1 MEKKTKKN
9 LPILKTILGQ
19 VKEFKVAS
27 FLTPAFML
35 LEVAMEMVIPLLMA
49 SIIDDGVN
57 KGDMKHIILVGTG
70 MIVVAFVGLFAGI
83 MGGKYGALASTG
95 LARNLRAAMFRK
107 VNTYSFGN
115 IDKFSTASLV
125 TRMTTDVTNIQNAYQ
140 MILRMGVRAPM
151 SMIIA
156 MVLSFTISPKLA
168 SVYLIAVLILAVFV
182 VLLAGVARKFFDRM
196 FKKYDKL
203 NNTVQEN
210 INGIRVVKAY
220 VREDHEEQKFKKTS
234 QDIFKIGV
242 QVESMMAAMM
252 PVMMLMVY
260 GSILLISWRGAKLI
274 VGGEL
279 MTGQLMSLLTYCLN
293 ILMSLMMLSFVFV
306 MIMMS
311 SAPLRRVTEVLVEVP
326 DIKNP
331 EKPVYE
337 IDDGSIEFKNVNFG
351 YNNDAKEPV
360 LKDVSLAIKSGETIG
375 VMGGTGSA
383 KSTFVSLISRL
394 YDATEGEVRVGNKNV
409 KEYDLKALRDEVS
422 VVLQQNVLFSGTI
435 ADNLRWGKADATE
448 AEIKKACESA
458 CADEFIERFPD
469 GYDTYIDQGGTNVS
483 GGQRQRLCIAR
494 ALLKKPKILILDDS
508 TSAVD
513 TATDAKIRKAF
524 REDIPET
531 TKIIISQRVT
541 SVMDADRILIL
552 DDGTVN
558 GFDTPENLLKNNQI
572 YQDIY
577 KAQTEGGY
585 GDFDE
590 KGDED

>member
-1 MEKKTKKN
+1 MERKTKKN

-35 LEVAMEMVIPLLMA
+35 LEVAMEMIIPLLMA

-57 KGDMKHIILVGTG
+57 KGDMKHIILVGAG
-70 MIVVAFVGLFAGI
+70 MIVVAFIGLFAGV

-156 MVLSFTISPKLA
+156 MVLSFAISPKLA

-182 VLLAGVARKFFDRM
+182 VLLAGVARKLFDRM

-220 VREDHEEQKFKKTS
+220 VREDYEEKKFKKTS

-331 EKPVYE
+331 EQPVYE
-337 IDDGSIEFKNVNFG
+337 IEDGSIEFRNVNFG
-351 YNNDAKEPV
+351 YNKEAKEPV
-360 LKDVSLAIKSGETIG
+360 LKDISLAINSGETIG

-524 REDIPET
+524 REDIPDT

-552 DDGTVN
+552 DDGKVN
-558 GFDTPENLLKNNQI
+558 GFDTPENLLKTNQI

>member
-1 MEKKTKKN
+1 
-9 LPILKTILGQ
+9 
-19 VKEFKVAS
+19 
-27 FLTPAFML
+27 
-35 LEVAMEMVIPLLMA
+35 
-49 SIIDDGVN
+49 
-57 KGDMKHIILVGTG
+57 
-70 MIVVAFVGLFAGI
+70 
-83 MGGKYGALASTG
+83 
-95 LARNLRAAMFRK
+95 
-107 VNTYSFGN
+107 
-115 IDKFSTASLV
+115 
-125 TRMTTDVTNIQNAYQ
+125 MTTDVTNIQNAYQ

-220 VREDHEEQKFKKTS
+220 VREDYEEKKFKKTS

-331 EKPVYE
+331 EQPVYE
-337 IDDGSIEFKNVNFG
+337 IEDGSIEFRNVNFG
-351 YNNDAKEPV
+351 YNKEAKEPV
-360 LKDVSLAIKSGETIG
+360 LKDISLAIKSGETIG

-409 KEYDLKALRDEVS
+409 KEYDLKSLRDEVS

-524 REDIPET
+524 REDIPDT

-552 DDGTVN
+552 DDGKVN
-558 GFDTPENLLKNNQI
+558 GFDTPENLLKTNQI

>member
-1 MEKKTKKN
+1 
-9 LPILKTILGQ
+9 
-19 VKEFKVAS
+19 
-27 FLTPAFML
+27 
-35 LEVAMEMVIPLLMA
+35 
-49 SIIDDGVN
+49 
-57 KGDMKHIILVGTG
+57 
-70 MIVVAFVGLFAGI
+70 
-83 MGGKYGALASTG
+83 
-95 LARNLRAAMFRK
+95 
-107 VNTYSFGN
+107 
-115 IDKFSTASLV
+115 
-125 TRMTTDVTNIQNAYQ
+125 
-140 MILRMGVRAPM
+140 
-151 SMIIA
+151 
-156 MVLSFTISPKLA
+156 
-168 SVYLIAVLILAVFV
+168 
-182 VLLAGVARKFFDRM
+182 
-196 FKKYDKL
+196 
-203 NNTVQEN
+203 
-210 INGIRVVKAY
+210 
-220 VREDHEEQKFKKTS
+220 
-234 QDIFKIGV
+234 
-242 QVESMMAAMM
+242 
-252 PVMMLMVY
+252 
-260 GSILLISWRGAKLI
+260 
-274 VGGEL
+274 
-279 MTGQLMSLLTYCLN
+279 
-293 ILMSLMMLSFVFV
+293 MMLSFVFV

-331 EKPVYE
+331 EQPVYE
-337 IDDGSIEFKNVNFG
+337 IEDGSIEFRNVNFG
-351 YNNDAKEPV
+351 YNKEAKEPV
-360 LKDVSLAIKSGETIG
+360 LKDISLAIKSGETIG

-448 AEIKKACESA
+448 SEIKKACESA
-458 CADEFIERFPD
+458 CADECIERFPD

-524 REDIPET
+524 REDIPDT

-552 DDGTVN
+552 DDGKVN
-558 GFDTPENLLKNNQI
+558 GFDTPENLLKTNQI

>member
-1 MEKKTKKN
+1 MERKTKKN

-35 LEVAMEMVIPLLMA
+35 LEVAMEMIIPLLMA

-220 VREDHEEQKFKKTS
+220 VRENYEEQKFKKTS

-311 SAPLRRVTEVLVEVP
+311 SAPLRRVTEVLLEVP

-331 EKPVYE
+331 EQPVYE
-337 IDDGSIEFKNVNFG
+337 IEDGSIEFKNVNFG
-351 YNNDAKEPV
+351 YNKDAKEPV
-360 LKDVSLAIKSGETIG
+360 LKDISLAIKSGETIG

-448 AEIKKACESA
+448 AELKKACESA

-524 REDIPET
+524 REDIPDT

>member
-1 MEKKTKKN
+1 MKKETKKN
-9 LPILKTILGQ
+9 LPILKTILSQ
-19 VKEFKVAS
+19 VKEFKLAS
-27 FLTPAFML
+27 FLTPMFML

-57 KGDMKHIILVGTG
+57 KGDMKHIFLIGLC
-70 MIVVAFVGLFAGI
+70 MIVVAFIGLFAGI

-140 MILRMGVRAPM
+140 MVLRMGVRAPM

-156 MVLSFTISPKLA
+156 MILSFTISPRLA
-168 SVYLIAVLILAVFV
+168 SVYLYAVLILAAV
-182 VLLAGVARKFFDRM
+182 VILLSGVVRKFFDRM

-220 VREDHEEQKFKKTS
+220 VREGYEEQKFKNISK
-234 QDIFKIGV
+234 DIFKIGV
-242 QVESMMAAMM
+242 QVESIMAAVM
-252 PVMMLMVY
+252 PLMMLMVY
-260 GSILLISWRGAKLI
+260 GSILLISWQGAKLI
-274 VGGEL
+274 VGSEL
-279 MTGQLMSLLTYCLN
+279 MTGQLMSLLTYCMN

-311 SAPLRRVTEVLVEVP
+311 SAPLRRVTEVLLEEP
-326 DIKNP
+326 DIQNP
-331 EKPVYE
+331 EAPVYE
-337 IDDGSIEFKNVNFG
+337 IEDGSIKFVKVNFG
-351 YNNDAKEPV
+351 YNKDAKEPV
-360 LKDVSLAIKSGETIG
+360 LKDITLDIKSGETIG
-375 VMGGTGSA
+375 IMGGTGSA

-394 YDATEGEVRVGNKNV
+394 YDATDGAVLVGNRNV
-409 KEYDLKALRDEVS
+409 KEYDLKSLRDEVS

-435 ADNLRWGKADATE
+435 ADNLRWGKADATDE
-448 AEIKKACESA
+448 EIRRACASA

-524 REDIPET
+524 REDIPDT

-552 DDGTVN
+552 DDGQVN